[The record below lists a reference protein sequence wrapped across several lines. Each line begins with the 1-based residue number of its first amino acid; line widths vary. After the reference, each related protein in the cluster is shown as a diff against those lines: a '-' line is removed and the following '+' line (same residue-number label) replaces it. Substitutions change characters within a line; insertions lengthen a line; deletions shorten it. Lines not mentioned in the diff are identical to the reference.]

1 MRNRTNG
8 FTSCFLGGMVFRFS
22 GIGKTFHESE
32 NPVSLFET
40 GTLIRFFGGR
50 LSGLSRRFAAGLA
63 PQCVRGKSTPNPPL
77 GGTGLLACCFVLVLV
92 SPALN
97 VIQV

>member
-1 MRNRTNG
+1 VGET
-8 FTSCFLGGMVFRFS
+8 VFRFC

-50 LSGLSRRFAAGLA
+50 LSGLSRRFWLNRDRAT
-63 PQCVRGKSTPNPPL
+63 QCVRGKSTPNPPL